1 MNEREQT
8 WDVPATRIA
17 EDSNGGVRESLFK
30 RLLRKMFPDQRKQP
44 RVPIPPLVGYL
55 GTVRGSRPFE
65 VGDISM
71 SGFSLITDERWEPG
85 TEMPVTLL
93 RTNVQPDQ
101 HEDRFTIQATAVR
114 STEDGV
120 AFSVLL
126 SEEESK
132 AVSDNPLQV
141 QWASRNEMRLF
152 LERLKGPQEAES
164 PRVVG
169 QAGGVELDS
178 IRAAFNAGHAAL
190 THGAGD

>member
-93 RTNVQPDQ
+93 RTNIAPDQ

-141 QWASRNEMRLF
+141 PWASRNEMRLF

>member
-1 MNEREQT
+1 
-8 WDVPATRIA
+8 
-17 EDSNGGVRESLFK
+17 
-30 RLLRKMFPDQRKQP
+30 
-44 RVPIPPLVGYL
+44 
-55 GTVRGSRPFE
+55 
-65 VGDISM
+65 M